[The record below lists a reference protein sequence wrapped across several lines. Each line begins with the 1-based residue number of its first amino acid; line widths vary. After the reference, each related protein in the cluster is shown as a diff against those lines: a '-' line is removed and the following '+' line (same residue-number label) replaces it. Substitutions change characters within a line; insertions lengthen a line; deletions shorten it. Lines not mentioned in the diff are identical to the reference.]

1 MLQHHLVPN
10 PVVDAK
16 CAGIVA
22 QILAAG
28 AFPGRRLWQV
38 VVEFL
43 LEVVVREVGVE
54 VPVRGEGLVA
64 ELAFRLDAVA
74 ATAVLQLVLG
84 HVVEELECDL
94 SKVRNMISLA
104 FKVKRRMNKTKKLL
118 EKNQVKI

>member
-16 CAGIVA
+16 STGVVA
-22 QILAAG
+22 QILAAR
-28 AFPGRRLWQV
+28 AFPRRGLWQV
-38 VVEFL
+38 VVELL

-94 SKVRNMISLA
+94 SKVRNMIFLV
-104 FKVKRRMNKTKKLL
+104 FKAKKCCIYT
-118 EKNQVKI
+118 N